1 MLRVDNLVAGYGRVR
16 IVDGVS
22 FEVPEGRIVALLGGN
37 GTGKSTTLKAV
48 AGLLAPSGGEIRF
61 AGDRIDGVPA
71 HRLAARGLVL
81 VPQGKEVLAE
91 MSVRENLLVG
101 AYPHRRARRRVA
113 EEFDRVLMMMPRL
126 GERIRSPA
134 GALSGGE
141 RQLLG
146 IGRALMG
153 SPRMMLMDEPSAA
166 LAPRAVA
173 EITEVVRGLA
183 RSGITILLV
192 EQNVGMALALAERLY
207 VLRAGRIAHEAAAGS
222 VTSYDAL
229 RRFYLG
235 EPTKEEPTP

>member
-1 MLRVDNLVAGYGRVR
+1 
-16 IVDGVS
+16 
-22 FEVPEGRIVALLGGN
+22 
-37 GTGKSTTLKAV
+37 
-48 AGLLAPSGGEIRF
+48 
-61 AGDRIDGVPA
+61 
-71 HRLAARGLVL
+71 
-81 VPQGKEVLAE
+81 
-91 MSVRENLLVG
+91 
-101 AYPHRRARRRVA
+101 
-113 EEFDRVLMMMPRL
+113 
-126 GERIRSPA
+126 
-134 GALSGGE
+134 
-141 RQLLG
+141 
-146 IGRALMG
+146 
-153 SPRMMLMDEPSAA
+153 MMLMDEPSAA